1 MKAKEYF
8 QYINKTYPNTEYSID
23 AYFKIELINDILAAK
38 ELYIGRYYLDKK
50 KWIAAI
56 NRFKNVV
63 DDYETT
69 IYVEEALYRLV
80 EVYYLLGLKEESQKY
95 AKLLGYNYQSSE
107 WYENSYAFF
116 DKKYKKKE
124 FIKLN
129 EKNNITKKIKTF
141 LNINE

>member
-1 MKAKEYF
+1 M
-8 QYINKTYPNTEYSID
+8 
-23 AYFKIELINDILAAK
+23 
-38 ELYIGRYYLDKK
+38 
-50 KWIAAI
+50 
-56 NRFKNVV
+56 
-63 DDYETT
+63 
-69 IYVEEALYRLV
+69 YRLV

-95 AKLLGYNYQSSE
+95 AKLLGYNYQSSQ

-124 FIKLN
+124 FEKTN